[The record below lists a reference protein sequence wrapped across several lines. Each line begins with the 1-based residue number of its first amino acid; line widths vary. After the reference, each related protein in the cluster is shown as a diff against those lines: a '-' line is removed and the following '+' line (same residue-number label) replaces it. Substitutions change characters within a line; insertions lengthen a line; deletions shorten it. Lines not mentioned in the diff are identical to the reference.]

1 MKKKYNITALI
12 TAGVACTAL
21 TLVCM
26 VVVLISRFGGTEGV
40 SAALKYAQVRKIID
54 KYYIGEIDPNAME
67 TMAFS
72 GMIASLEDNWSYYMN
87 AEQYEAYNRYSE
99 NQYAGIGVSI
109 TQHEES
115 GGLLIIDV
123 TEESPAEL
131 AGIKAGDII
140 ISVDDEDVLGM
151 AVNEV
156 RGIIQSKLGGEMTLG
171 LIDEEGVSREV
182 TVNCELIYKE
192 PVSYKFLDDKIGYI
206 DIDNFENGSGSG
218 AADAVKE
225 LMAEGAKGIVFDVRS
240 NPGGKVTQLL
250 EILDYL
256 LPEGDLFITRSK
268 NGDEKV
274 ETSDAECVEIPFAV
288 LVNARSF
295 SAAEFFAAALS
306 EFEWATVIGERTTG
320 KGRSQITLEL
330 DDGSAVHISNN
341 VYLTPNRIDLSE
353 QGGLAPDIEV
363 IQAEEGDTQLDKA
376 IDFMRKS
383 LS

>member
-1 MKKKYNITALI
+1 LKKKYNITALI

-21 TLVCM
+21 ILVCM

-363 IQAEEGDTQLDKA
+363 IQSEEGDTQLDKA

>member
-109 TQHEES
+109 AQHEES

>member
-1 MKKKYNITALI
+1 LKKKYNITALI

>member
-1 MKKKYNITALI
+1 LKKKYNITALI

-109 TQHEES
+109 AQHEES

-156 RGIIQSKLGGEMTLG
+156 RGIIQSRLGGEMTLG

>member
-21 TLVCM
+21 ILVCM

-363 IQAEEGDTQLDKA
+363 IQSEEGDTQLDKA